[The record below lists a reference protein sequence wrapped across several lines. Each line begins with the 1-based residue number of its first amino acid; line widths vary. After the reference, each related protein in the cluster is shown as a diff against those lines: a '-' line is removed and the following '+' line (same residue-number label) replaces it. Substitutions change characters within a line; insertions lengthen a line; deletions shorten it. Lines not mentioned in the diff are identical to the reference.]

1 MGLFSFV
8 ERFMRVPRGAHHS
21 VQRDQPMPALPAC
34 GLKGTL
40 ERISEWHGKPPAWP
54 YTSHRYADGAYLPLY
69 KHTSILN
76 EVFVQRGFEAEP
88 YEAAYHLVQKIGYGK
103 HGRTASLILLSPAES
118 RHVWDLNRLGSV
130 LNRPAPSPLVERE
143 VGVVPVKWD
152 DVNVVAEFDW
162 QVCLTKDPRL
172 AWVDSDGLLLDNTTL
187 NDVCQYFWHAAAK
200 DFARAFQL
208 T

>member
-8 ERFMRVPRGAHHS
+8 ERFVRVPRGAHHS
-21 VQRDQPMPALPAC
+21 IQRDQPVPALPAC

-40 ERISEWHGKPPAWP
+40 ERICGWYGVPPAWP
-54 YTSHRYADGAYLPLY
+54 YNSRTYAGGAYLPLY
-69 KHTSILN
+69 MHTPILN
-76 EVFVQRGFEAEP
+76 EVLVQHGFEAEP
-88 YEAAYHLVQKIGYGK
+88 YEAAYHLVQKIGYGE

-118 RHVWDLNRLGSV
+118 RLVWDLNRLGRA
-130 LNRPAPSPLVERE
+130 LGRQRPSPLVERE

-152 DVNVVAEFDW
+152 DVNVVAKFDW
-162 QVCLTKDPRL
+162 HDCLTTDPRL
-172 AWVDSDGLLLDNTTL
+172 AYVDSEGLLLDNDAM